1 MKRSNLLIALY
12 MSLVFASGILVGAY
26 GFRVYANSA
35 TGAPIKPKPSPAEYR
50 KQYVSDMQTL
60 LSLTPGQVA
69 RVNQIMDETDAL
81 FHEQHEKRNAAIKQI
96 REGHLEKIRAA
107 LTPEQLPRFE
117 KWRLERE
124 QRDRAERERR
134 EKAAQAAAPGSR

>member
-1 MKRSNLLIALY
+1 MKRSNLIIALY
-12 MSLVFASGILVGAY
+12 LSVVFASGVLVGAF

-35 TGAPIKPKPSPAEYR
+35 SIAPVKPKPSPAEYR
-50 KQYVSDMQTL
+50 KQYVSEMQGL
-60 LSLTPGQVA
+60 LNLTPAQVS

-96 REGHLEKIRAA
+96 REAHLEKIRAA
-107 LTPEQLPRFE
+107 LTADQLPKFE

-124 QRDRAERERR
+124 QHDKAERELR
-134 EKAAQAAAPGSR
+134 EKAAKAANAAK